1 MKRFYVT
8 SSPDAN
14 TSHNFL
20 QATLEEAIAKAK
32 KEVERGTHIRRY
44 VVQIVA
50 VVEEA
55 PNPVQVVWIREN
67 PDYEA

>member
-8 SSPDAN
+8 SSPDAARHILRE
-14 TSHNFL
+14 TI
-20 QATLEEAIAKAK
+20 EEAIAKAT
-32 KEVERGTHIRRY
+32 KEVTSGSHDRRY

-50 VVEEA
+50 VVEPA
-55 PNPVQVVWIREN
+55 PKPVQVVWLREN

>member
-8 SSPDAN
+8 SSPDAARHILKD
-14 TSHNFL
+14 T
-20 QATLEEAIAKAK
+20 AEEAIAKATQ
-32 KEVERGTHIRRY
+32 EVARGTHTRRY
-44 VVQIVA
+44 IVQIIA

-55 PNPVQVVWIREN
+55 PQPVQVVWLREN